1 MDTDKNYVL
10 MMTYEIPINQTN
22 KGWSFTFRGVKYMS
36 EYMIISKGFT
46 VLPNT
51 AMFHQDVWEWSRVKK
66 IQKTCNFSRHS
77 SREKYGNSIKP

>member
-22 KGWSFTFRGVKYMS
+22 KGWPFKFTGVMS
-36 EYMIISKGFT
+36 EYIIISKGFI
-46 VLPNT
+46 VLTNT

-77 SREKYGNSIKP
+77 SRDKYRNSIKP